1 MSLNKL
7 ERSASVER
15 LTSETKISC
24 YINLDVDPLAP
35 ASGHIMEVS
44 TGIGFLDHV
53 GAATSDAR

>member
-1 MSLNKL
+1 M
-7 ERSASVER
+7 ER

-35 ASGHIMEVS
+35 ASEHIMDVS

-53 GAATSDAR
+53 STGKSKTR